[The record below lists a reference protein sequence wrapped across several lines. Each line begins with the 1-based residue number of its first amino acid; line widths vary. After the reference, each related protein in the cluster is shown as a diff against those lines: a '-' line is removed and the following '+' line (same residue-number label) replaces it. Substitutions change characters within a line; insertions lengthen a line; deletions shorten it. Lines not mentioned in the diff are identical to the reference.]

1 MSLVTKEIN
10 RRRHIRW
17 KIEKHAKLVILG
29 SNPIS
34 CTIYDFCSSGLF
46 LAFEQAD
53 QEIVMHQRLRR
64 QGKVCFSV
72 GEKKG
77 RKEFQFDVE
86 IMRACSNGVGVAFQ
100 HIPMK
105 AFQALVEEANLVTVP
120 VSLGSLVRL
129 PDQVEKQRFEETF
142 RNLLVKWLPMILKE
156 LFRRIDKDLIKKSEK
171 AEIYYKKT
179 LKSNQKEMVC
189 KFCNSILKEIQY
201 IDNSNNVGIVD
212 TLNASDKHW
221 VVNKDEMSDW
231 VDLSSII
238 RKTES
243 KFESQLNSLEKKLSH
258 VIGISTNQINNP
270 LTPSKLFYSFRATIE
285 NFDENKEVMNA
296 FYTIFGDVLVSQ
308 LDELYKQFAQ
318 MLEAHSIKAY
328 FVPIY
333 YRTGAYKPNPE
344 PNVELIK
351 AFENNSRI
359 QVLGQDYFSFPNKL
373 ISDQVHVNPNGAKV
387 YTTKLWELYSKHLQ
401 NSI

>member
-17 KIEKHAKLVILG
+17 KIEKHAMLVILG

-46 LAFEQAD
+46 LEFAQAD

-72 GEKKG
+72 GEKKD
-77 RKEFQFDVE
+77 RKEIQFDVE
-86 IMRACSNGVGVAFQ
+86 IMHACSNGVGVAFQ
-100 HIPMK
+100 QIPMK
-105 AFQALVEEANLVTVP
+105 AFQVLVAEANLITVP

-129 PDQVEKQRFEETF
+129 PDQVEKQRFEEIF
-142 RNLLVKWLPMILKE
+142 RNLLGKWLPMILKE
-156 LFRRIDKDLIKKSEK
+156 FFRRVVKELIKKSEQ
-171 AEIYYKKT
+171 AEIYYKKTIYFDVLET
-179 LKSNQKEMVC
+179 LKSNQKEMVA

-201 IDNSNNVGIVD
+201 IDNSNNVGKVD
-212 TLNASDKHW
+212 TFNGSDKHW

-238 RKTES
+238 RRTES
-243 KFESQLNSLEKKLSH
+243 KFESQLNTLEKKLSH
-258 VIGISTNQINNP
+258 VTGISTNRINNP
-270 LTPSKLFYSFRATIE
+270 LTPSKLFYSFRDTIE

-308 LDELYKQFAQ
+308 LDELYKQFDKVLIDQ
-318 MLEAHSIKAY
+318 
-328 FVPIY
+328 
-333 YRTGAYKPNPE
+333 GAPE
-344 PNVELIK
+344 QVEC
-351 AFENNSRI
+351 NNTRQSSTI
-359 QVLGQDYFSFPNKL
+359 PKNDNFLDPLGLN
-373 ISDQVHVNPNGAKV
+373 
-387 YTTKLWELYSKHLQ
+387 
-401 NSI
+401 